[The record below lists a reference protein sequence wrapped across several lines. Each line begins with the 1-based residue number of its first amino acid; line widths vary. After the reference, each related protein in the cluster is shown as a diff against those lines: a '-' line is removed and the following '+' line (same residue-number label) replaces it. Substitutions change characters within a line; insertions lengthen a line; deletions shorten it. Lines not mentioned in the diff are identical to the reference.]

1 MIKKILIA
9 NRGEI
14 ACRII
19 KTAKKMNIKTVAVY
33 SEADKQAD
41 FVKLA
46 DESYLIG
53 PSSPNESYLVIKK
66 IIDIAKKSKSDAI
79 HPGYGFLSENYNFVK
94 ALEKE
99 KIKFIGPNKNAITK
113 MGDKIESKNL
123 ATKLKLNVIPGH
135 TEAIK
140 DPKKAIKIAEKIGF
154 PVLLK
159 ASAGGGGKGMRIV
172 ENRNELE
179 VNLKAAQS
187 EALNSFGDDRVFI
200 EKFITNPRHIEI
212 QILCDK
218 HGNQIHLGERECSI
232 QRRYQKVIEECP
244 SSFVDEKLRNE
255 MAEQALKLAKE
266 VKYDSAGTVEF
277 VVDGEKNF
285 YFLEMNTRLQVEHPV
300 TELVTGVD
308 LVEQMINCADGKKL
322 NLKQKDISLKGWSVE
337 SRIYAEDPLKDFL
350 PSIGRII
357 EYHEPQQTS
366 LNEVVRN
373 DTGVSS
379 GSDIS
384 IFYDPMIAKLCTW
397 GKTREISIN
406 RMELALDKFL
416 LEGIDHNI
424 PFLSSIIGSQRFKS
438 GDLTTSFIE
447 DEYPNGFKGLSANE
461 NENWIFSSLFLVF
474 HLSEI
479 RKDFYFDEGFSLDWQ
494 VQIQNKLNST
504 VKNTYNFKIKQ
515 PSKNNVEFYV
525 KPLPLKE
532 IKGMKK
538 GYIKVDIK
546 KDYSNKLVA
555 SYLEMFNDND
565 GSIMLSNKI
574 NYRIKYINPS
584 IELNYRGVNIEALV
598 LPKHIADLSK
608 YMKPIKIIDKS
619 NLLLCPMPGKL
630 LKVMVEE
637 QEIVEEGQT
646 LCVIEAMKMENTL
659 VAQKNCTIKSI
670 NFIEGDTLSVDQT
683 IMEFIFE
690 K

>member
-19 KTAKKMNIKTVAVY
+19 KTANKMNIKTVAVY
-33 SEADKQAD
+33 SEADKHAD

-66 IIDIAKKSKSDAI
+66 IIEIAKKSKSDAI

-123 ATKLKLNVIPGH
+123 ANKLKLNIIPGH

-140 DPKKAIKIAEKIGF
+140 DPKKAIKISEKIGF

-172 ENRNELE
+172 ESRKDLE
-179 VNLKAAQS
+179 ANLKAAQS

-200 EKFITNPRHIEI
+200 EKYITNPRHIEI

-244 SSFVDEKLRNE
+244 SSFVDKELRE
-255 MAEQALKLAKE
+255 AMAEQALRLAKE

-277 VVDGEKNF
+277 VVDDDRNF

-300 TELVTGVD
+300 TELVTGID

-322 NLKQKDISLKGWSVE
+322 NLKQNDINLNGWSIE

-350 PSIGRII
+350 PSIGRLI
-357 EYHEPQQTS
+357 EYHEPQQKNKT
-366 LNEVVRN
+366 EIIRN
-373 DTGVSS
+373 DTGVSG

-384 IFYDPMIAKLCTW
+384 IFYDPMISKLAVHE
-397 GKTREISIN
+397 KTRTKAIDLMIN
-406 RMELALDKFL
+406 ALQQYYIT
-416 LEGIDHNI
+416 GVDHNI
-424 PFLSSIIGSQRFKS
+424 AFLISTLKNKDFRSGSIS
-438 GDLTTSFIE
+438 TNFIKE
-447 DEYPNGFKGLSANE
+447 NYPKGYYFNYGLSKSLIEKFNYAA
-461 NENWIFSSLFLVF
+461 IF
-474 HLSEI
+474 I
-479 RKDFYFDEGFSLDWQ
+479 YK
-494 VQIQNKLNST
+494 KLNINITNLGLSVISKKIT
-504 VKNTYNFKIKQ
+504 SDFEIKSHKLIDKNLSMIVTH
-515 PSKNNVEFYV
+515 KN
-525 KPLPLKE
+525 KE
-532 IKGMKK
+532 IVLHSLWKINQK
-538 GYIKVDIK
+538 
-546 KDYSNKLVA
+546 
-555 SYLEMFNDND
+555 
-565 GSIMLSNKI
+565 IMELNIGDEKCFVKINKI
-574 NYRIKYINPS
+574 NNFNQFSITIEDCSLDLIVAPNKNKALFNYMPEIKL
-584 IELNYRGVNIEALV
+584 E
-598 LPKHIADLSK
+598 DLSK
-608 YMKPIKIIDKS
+608 KLIS
-619 NLLLCPMPGKL
+619 PMPGLIKSINIKKGQL
-630 LKVMVEE
+630 IKQGEE
-637 QEIVEEGQT
+637 LVI
-646 LCVIEAMKMENTL
+646 IEAMKMENILKSEKDCL
-659 VAQKNCTIKSI
+659 VEDVLIK
-670 NFIEGDTLSVDQT
+670 EGSSVSTDEVLIT
-683 IMEFIFE
+683 F

>member
-1 MIKKILIA
+1 MIKKFLIA

-19 KTAKKMNIKTVAVY
+19 KTANKMNIKTVAVY
-33 SEADKQAD
+33 SEADKHAD

-66 IIDIAKKSKSDAI
+66 IIEIAKKSKSDAI

-123 ATKLKLNVIPGH
+123 ANKLKLNIIPGH

-140 DPKKAIKIAEKIGF
+140 DPKKAIKISEKIGF

-172 ENRNELE
+172 ESRKDLE
-179 VNLKAAQS
+179 ANLKAAQS

-200 EKFITNPRHIEI
+200 EKYITNPRHIEI

-218 HGNQIHLGERECSI
+218 HGNQVHLGERECSI

-244 SSFVDEKLRNE
+244 SSFVDKELRE
-255 MAEQALKLAKE
+255 AMAEQALRLAKE

-277 VVDGEKNF
+277 VVDNDRNF

-300 TELVTGVD
+300 TELVTGID

-322 NLKQKDISLKGWSVE
+322 NLKQKDINLNGWSIE

-350 PSIGRII
+350 PSIGRLID
-357 EYHEPQQTS
+357 YHEPKQKNKT
-366 LNEVVRN
+366 EIIRN
-373 DTGVSS
+373 DTGVSG

-384 IFYDPMIAKLCTW
+384 IFYDPMISKLAVHE
-397 GKTREISIN
+397 KTRTKAIDLMIN
-406 RMELALDKFL
+406 ALQQYYIT
-416 LEGIDHNI
+416 GVDHNI
-424 PFLSSIIGSQRFKS
+424 AFLISTLKNKDFRSGSIS
-438 GDLTTSFIE
+438 TNFIKE
-447 DEYPNGFKGLSANE
+447 NYPKGYYFNYGLSKSLIEKFNYAA
-461 NENWIFSSLFLVF
+461 IF
-474 HLSEI
+474 I
-479 RKDFYFDEGFSLDWQ
+479 YK
-494 VQIQNKLNST
+494 KLNINITNLDLSVISKKIT
-504 VKNTYNFKIKQ
+504 SDFEIKSHKLIDKNLSMIVVH
-515 PSKNNVEFYV
+515 KN
-525 KPLPLKE
+525 KE
-532 IKGMKK
+532 IVLHSLWKINQKIMELN
-538 GYIKVDIK
+538 I
-546 KDYSNKLVA
+546 
-555 SYLEMFNDND
+555 NDEK
-565 GSIMLSNKI
+565 SFVKINKI
-574 NYRIKYINPS
+574 NNFNQFSITIEDCSLDLIVAPNKNKALFEYMPEIKR
-584 IELNYRGVNIEALV
+584 E
-598 LPKHIADLSK
+598 DLSK
-608 YMKPIKIIDKS
+608 KLIS
-619 NLLLCPMPGKL
+619 PMPGLIKSISIKKGQL
-630 LKVMVEE
+630 IKQGEE
-637 QEIVEEGQT
+637 LVI
-646 LCVIEAMKMENTL
+646 IEAMKMENILKSEKDCL
-659 VAQKNCTIKSI
+659 VEDVLIK
-670 NFIEGDTLSVDQT
+670 EGSSVSTDEVLIT
-683 IMEFIFE
+683 F

>member
-19 KTAKKMNIKTVAVY
+19 KTAKKMKIKTVAVY
-33 SEADKQAD
+33 SDADRQAD
-41 FVKLA
+41 FVKQA
-46 DESYLIG
+46 DESYYIG
-53 PSSPNESYLVIKK
+53 PSSPSESYLVIKK
-66 IIDIAKKSKSDAI
+66 IIEVAKKSKSDAI

-99 KIKFIGPNKNAITK
+99 KIKFIGPNKNAIIK

-123 ATKLKLNVIPGH
+123 ANKLKLNIIPGH

-172 ENRNELE
+172 ENRKELE
-179 VNLKAAQS
+179 PNLKAAQG

-200 EKFITNPRHIEI
+200 EKYITNPRHIEI

-244 SSFVDEKLRNE
+244 SPFLDEELRNA

-277 VVDGEKNF
+277 VVDDQKNF

-322 NLKQKDISLKGWSVE
+322 NIRQKDIKLNGWSIE

-357 EYHEPQQTS
+357 EYEEPTNFNV
-366 LNEVVRN
+366 NEIIRN

-384 IFYDPMIAKLCTW
+384 IYYDPMISKLAVHAE
-397 GKTREISIN
+397 TRLKSIDLMIN
-406 RMELALDKFL
+406 ALQQYYIT
-416 LEGIDHNI
+416 GVDHNI
-424 PFLSSIIGSQRFKS
+424 AFLISTLKNNDFKS
-438 GDLTTSFIE
+438 GNISTNFIKE
-447 DEYPNGFKGLSANE
+447 NYPKGYSSNFGLNKSLMNKFNMAAVYMYSKLNKFKGNNLSV
-461 NENWIFSSLFLVF
+461 SSKKRSFDYQLKEEKMLEDGY
-474 HLSEI
+474 LI
-479 RKDFYFDEGFSLDWQ
+479 RLGDKRKDFVISSSW
-494 VQIQNKLNST
+494 
-504 VKNTYNFKIKQ
+504 
-515 PSKNNVEFYV
+515 KNNEKVMCLKIDEELCFV
-525 KPLPLKE
+525 KVNE
-532 IKGMKK
+532 IKNFNQFSFTIEDCTLNLTLSSTQIEKLFSYMPA
-538 GYIKVDIK
+538 IKF
-546 KDYSNKLVA
+546 
-555 SYLEMFNDND
+555 E
-565 GSIMLSNKI
+565 
-574 NYRIKYINPS
+574 
-584 IELNYRGVNIEALV
+584 
-598 LPKHIADLSK
+598 DLSK
-608 YMKPIKIIDKS
+608 KLIS
-619 NLLLCPMPGKL
+619 PMPGLVKSISI
-630 LKVMVEE
+630 KK
-637 QEIVEEGQT
+637 GQT
-646 LCVIEAMKMENTL
+646 IKQGQELIVIEAMKMENIL
-659 VAQKNCTIKSI
+659 KSEKECIVDDVLIK
-670 NFIEGDTLSVDQT
+670 EGSSVSTDEVLIT
-683 IMEFIFE
+683 F

>member
-19 KTAKKMNIKTVAVY
+19 KTANKMNIKTVAVY
-33 SEADKQAD
+33 SEADKHAD

-66 IIDIAKKSKSDAI
+66 IIEIAKKSKSDAI

-123 ATKLKLNVIPGH
+123 ANKLKLNIIPGH

-140 DPKKAIKIAEKIGF
+140 DPKKAIKISEKIGF

-172 ENRNELE
+172 ESRKDLE
-179 VNLKAAQS
+179 ANLKAAQS

-200 EKFITNPRHIEI
+200 EKYITNPRHIEI

-244 SSFVDEKLRNE
+244 SSFVDKELRE
-255 MAEQALKLAKE
+255 AMAEQALRLAKE

-277 VVDGEKNF
+277 VVDNDRNF

-300 TELVTGVD
+300 TELVTGID

-322 NLKQKDISLKGWSVE
+322 NLKQNDINLNGWSIE

-350 PSIGRII
+350 PSIGRLI
-357 EYHEPQQTS
+357 EYHEPQQKNKT
-366 LNEVVRN
+366 EIIRN
-373 DTGVSS
+373 DTGVSG

-384 IFYDPMIAKLCTW
+384 IFYDPMISKLAVHE
-397 GKTREISIN
+397 KTRTKAIDLMIN
-406 RMELALDKFL
+406 ALQQYYIT
-416 LEGIDHNI
+416 GVDHNI
-424 PFLSSIIGSQRFKS
+424 AFLISTLKNKDFRSGSIS
-438 GDLTTSFIE
+438 TNFIKE
-447 DEYPNGFKGLSANE
+447 NYPKGYYFNYGLSKSLIEKFNYAA
-461 NENWIFSSLFLVF
+461 IF
-474 HLSEI
+474 I
-479 RKDFYFDEGFSLDWQ
+479 YK
-494 VQIQNKLNST
+494 KLNINITNLDLSVISKKIT
-504 VKNTYNFKIKQ
+504 SDFEIKSHKLIDKNLSMIVVH
-515 PSKNNVEFYV
+515 KN
-525 KPLPLKE
+525 KE
-532 IKGMKK
+532 IVLHSLWKINQKIMELN
-538 GYIKVDIK
+538 I
-546 KDYSNKLVA
+546 
-555 SYLEMFNDND
+555 NDEKCFVK
-565 GSIMLSNKI
+565 INKI
-574 NYRIKYINPS
+574 NNFNQFSITIEDCSLDLIVAPNKNKALFDYMPEIKL
-584 IELNYRGVNIEALV
+584 E
-598 LPKHIADLSK
+598 DLSK
-608 YMKPIKIIDKS
+608 KLIS
-619 NLLLCPMPGKL
+619 PMPGLIKSISIKKGQL
-630 LKVMVEE
+630 IKQGEE
-637 QEIVEEGQT
+637 LVI
-646 LCVIEAMKMENTL
+646 IEAMKMENILKSEKDCL
-659 VAQKNCTIKSI
+659 VEDVLIK
-670 NFIEGDTLSVDQT
+670 EGSSVSTDEVLIT
-683 IMEFIFE
+683 F

>member
-19 KTAKKMNIKTVAVY
+19 KTANKMNIKTVAVY
-33 SEADKQAD
+33 SEADKHAD

-66 IIDIAKKSKSDAI
+66 IIEIAKKSKSDAI

-123 ATKLKLNVIPGH
+123 ANKLKLNIIPGH

-140 DPKKAIKIAEKIGF
+140 DPKKAIKISEKIGF

-172 ENRNELE
+172 ESRKDLE
-179 VNLKAAQS
+179 ANLKAAQS

-200 EKFITNPRHIEI
+200 EKYITNPRHIEI

-244 SSFVDEKLRNE
+244 SSFVDKELRE
-255 MAEQALKLAKE
+255 AMAEQALRLAKE

-277 VVDGEKNF
+277 VVDNDRNF

-300 TELVTGVD
+300 TELVTGID

-322 NLKQKDISLKGWSVE
+322 NLKQKDINLNGWSIE

-350 PSIGRII
+350 PSIGRLI
-357 EYHEPQQTS
+357 EYHEPQQKNKT
-366 LNEVVRN
+366 EIIRN
-373 DTGVSS
+373 DTGVSG

-384 IFYDPMIAKLCTW
+384 IFYDPMISKLAVHE
-397 GKTREISIN
+397 KTRTKAIDLMIN
-406 RMELALDKFL
+406 ALQQYYIT
-416 LEGIDHNI
+416 GVDHNI
-424 PFLSSIIGSQRFKS
+424 AFLISTLKNKDFRSGSIS
-438 GDLTTSFIE
+438 TNFIKE
-447 DEYPNGFKGLSANE
+447 NYPKGYYFNYGLSKSLIEKFNYAA
-461 NENWIFSSLFLVF
+461 IF
-474 HLSEI
+474 I
-479 RKDFYFDEGFSLDWQ
+479 YK
-494 VQIQNKLNST
+494 KLNINITNLGLSVISKKIT
-504 VKNTYNFKIKQ
+504 SDFEIKSHKLIDKNLSMVVTH
-515 PSKNNVEFYV
+515 KN
-525 KPLPLKE
+525 KE
-532 IKGMKK
+532 IVLHSLWKINQKIMELN
-538 GYIKVDIK
+538 I
-546 KDYSNKLVA
+546 
-555 SYLEMFNDND
+555 NDEKCFVK
-565 GSIMLSNKI
+565 INKI
-574 NYRIKYINPS
+574 NNFNQFSITIEDCSLDLIVAPNKNKALFNYMPEIKL
-584 IELNYRGVNIEALV
+584 E
-598 LPKHIADLSK
+598 DLSK
-608 YMKPIKIIDKS
+608 KLIS
-619 NLLLCPMPGKL
+619 PMPGLIKSINIKKGQL
-630 LKVMVEE
+630 IKQGEE
-637 QEIVEEGQT
+637 LVI
-646 LCVIEAMKMENTL
+646 IEAMKMENILKSEKDCL
-659 VAQKNCTIKSI
+659 VEDVLIK
-670 NFIEGDTLSVDQT
+670 EGSSVSTDEVLIT
-683 IMEFIFE
+683 F

>member
-19 KTAKKMNIKTVAVY
+19 KTAKKMKIKTVAVY
-33 SEADKQAD
+33 SDADRQAD
-41 FVKLA
+41 FVKQA
-46 DESYLIG
+46 DESYYIG
-53 PSSPNESYLVIKK
+53 PSSPSESYLVIKK
-66 IIDIAKKSKSDAI
+66 IIEVAKKSKSDAI

-99 KIKFIGPNKNAITK
+99 KIKFIGPNKNAIIK

-123 ATKLKLNVIPGH
+123 ANKLKLNIIPGH

-172 ENRNELE
+172 ENRKELE
-179 VNLKAAQS
+179 PNLKAAQG

-200 EKFITNPRHIEI
+200 EKYITNPRHIEI

-244 SSFVDEKLRNE
+244 SPFLDEELRNA

-277 VVDGEKNF
+277 VVDDQKNF

-322 NLKQKDISLKGWSVE
+322 NIRQKDIKLNGWSIE

-357 EYHEPQQTS
+357 EYEEPTNINI
-366 LNEVVRN
+366 NEIIRN

-384 IFYDPMIAKLCTW
+384 IYYDPMISKLAVHAE
-397 GKTREISIN
+397 TRLKSIDLMIN
-406 RMELALDKFL
+406 ALQQYYIT
-416 LEGIDHNI
+416 GVDHNI
-424 PFLSSIIGSQRFKS
+424 AFLISTLKNNDFKS
-438 GDLTTSFIE
+438 GNISTNFIKENYPKGYSSNFGLNKSLMNKFNMAAVYVYSKLNKFKGNNISVSSKKRSFDYQLKEEKMLEDGYLIRLGDKRNDFVISSSWKNNEKVMCLKIDEELCFVKVNEIKNFNQFSFTIE
-447 DEYPNGFKGLSANE
+447 DCTLNLTLSSTQIE
-461 NENWIFSSLFLVF
+461 KLFA
-474 HLSEI
+474 
-479 RKDFYFDEGFSLDWQ
+479 YM
-494 VQIQNKLNST
+494 
-504 VKNTYNFKIKQ
+504 
-515 PSKNNVEFYV
+515 PA
-525 KPLPLKE
+525 
-532 IKGMKK
+532 
-538 GYIKVDIK
+538 IKV
-546 KDYSNKLVA
+546 
-555 SYLEMFNDND
+555 E
-565 GSIMLSNKI
+565 
-574 NYRIKYINPS
+574 
-584 IELNYRGVNIEALV
+584 
-598 LPKHIADLSK
+598 DLSK
-608 YMKPIKIIDKS
+608 KLIS
-619 NLLLCPMPGKL
+619 PMPGLVKSISI
-630 LKVMVEE
+630 KKGQPIKQG
-637 QEIVEEGQT
+637 QELI
-646 LCVIEAMKMENTL
+646 VIEAMKMENIL
-659 VAQKNCTIKSI
+659 KSEKDCIVDDVLIK
-670 NFIEGDTLSVDQT
+670 EGSSVSTDEVLIT
-683 IMEFIFE
+683 F

>member
-19 KTAKKMNIKTVAVY
+19 KTANKMNIKTVAVY
-33 SEADKQAD
+33 SEADKHAD

-66 IIDIAKKSKSDAI
+66 IIEIAKKSKSDAI

-123 ATKLKLNVIPGH
+123 ANKLKLNIIPGH

-140 DPKKAIKIAEKIGF
+140 DPKKAIKISEKIGF

-172 ENRNELE
+172 ESRKDLE
-179 VNLKAAQS
+179 ANLKAAQS

-200 EKFITNPRHIEI
+200 EKYITNPRHIEI

-244 SSFVDEKLRNE
+244 SSFVDKELRE
-255 MAEQALKLAKE
+255 AMAEQALRLAKE

-277 VVDGEKNF
+277 VVDNDRNF

-300 TELVTGVD
+300 TELVTGID

-322 NLKQKDISLKGWSVE
+322 NLKQKDINLNGWSIE

-350 PSIGRII
+350 PSIGRLI
-357 EYHEPQQTS
+357 EYHEPQQKNKT
-366 LNEVVRN
+366 EIIRN
-373 DTGVSS
+373 DTGVSG

-384 IFYDPMIAKLCTW
+384 IFYDPMISKLAVHE
-397 GKTREISIN
+397 KTRTKAIDLMIN
-406 RMELALDKFL
+406 ALQQYYIT
-416 LEGIDHNI
+416 GVDHNI
-424 PFLSSIIGSQRFKS
+424 AFLISTLKNKDFRSGSIS
-438 GDLTTSFIE
+438 TNFIKE
-447 DEYPNGFKGLSANE
+447 NYPKGYYFNYGLSKSLIEKFNYAA
-461 NENWIFSSLFLVF
+461 IF
-474 HLSEI
+474 I
-479 RKDFYFDEGFSLDWQ
+479 YK
-494 VQIQNKLNST
+494 KLNINITNLDLSVISKKIT
-504 VKNTYNFKIKQ
+504 SDFEIKSHKLIDKNLSMIVAH
-515 PSKNNVEFYV
+515 KN
-525 KPLPLKE
+525 KE
-532 IKGMKK
+532 IVLHSLWKINQKIMELN
-538 GYIKVDIK
+538 I
-546 KDYSNKLVA
+546 
-555 SYLEMFNDND
+555 NDEKCFVK
-565 GSIMLSNKI
+565 INKI
-574 NYRIKYINPS
+574 NNFNQFSITIEDCSLDLIVAPNKNKALFDYMPEIKL
-584 IELNYRGVNIEALV
+584 E
-598 LPKHIADLSK
+598 DLSK
-608 YMKPIKIIDKS
+608 KLIS
-619 NLLLCPMPGKL
+619 PMPGLIKSINIKKGQL
-630 LKVMVEE
+630 IKQGEE
-637 QEIVEEGQT
+637 LVI
-646 LCVIEAMKMENTL
+646 IEAMKMENILKSEKDCL
-659 VAQKNCTIKSI
+659 VEDVLIK
-670 NFIEGDTLSVDQT
+670 EGSSVSTDEVLIT
-683 IMEFIFE
+683 F

>member
-19 KTAKKMNIKTVAVY
+19 KTAKKMKIKTVAVY
-33 SEADKQAD
+33 SDADRQAD
-41 FVKLA
+41 FVKQA
-46 DESYLIG
+46 DESYYIG
-53 PSSPNESYLVIKK
+53 PSSPSESYLVIKK
-66 IIDIAKKSKSDAI
+66 IIEVAKKSKSDAI

-99 KIKFIGPNKNAITK
+99 KIKFIGPNKNAIIK

-123 ATKLKLNVIPGH
+123 ANKLKLNIIPGH

-172 ENRNELE
+172 ENRKELE
-179 VNLKAAQS
+179 PNLKAAQG

-200 EKFITNPRHIEI
+200 EKYITNPRHIEI

-244 SSFVDEKLRNE
+244 SPFLDEELRNA
-255 MAEQALKLAKE
+255 MAEQALKLANE

-277 VVDGEKNF
+277 VVDDQKNF

-322 NLKQKDISLKGWSVE
+322 NIRQKDIKLNGWSIE

-357 EYHEPQQTS
+357 EYEEPTNFNV
-366 LNEVVRN
+366 NEIIRN

-384 IFYDPMIAKLCTW
+384 IYYDPMISKLAVHAE
-397 GKTREISIN
+397 TRLKSIDLMIN
-406 RMELALDKFL
+406 ALQQYYIT
-416 LEGIDHNI
+416 GVDHNI
-424 PFLSSIIGSQRFKS
+424 AFLISTLKNNDFKS
-438 GDLTTSFIE
+438 GNISTNFIKENYPKGYSSNFGLNKSLMNKFNMAAVYVYSKLNKFKGNNISVSSKKRSFDYQLKEEKMLEDGYLIRLGDKRNDFVISSSWKNNEKVMCLKIDEELCFVKVNEIKNFNQFSFTIE
-447 DEYPNGFKGLSANE
+447 DCTLNLTLS
-461 NENWIFSSLFLVF
+461 SSQIEKLFA
-474 HLSEI
+474 
-479 RKDFYFDEGFSLDWQ
+479 YM
-494 VQIQNKLNST
+494 
-504 VKNTYNFKIKQ
+504 
-515 PSKNNVEFYV
+515 PA
-525 KPLPLKE
+525 
-532 IKGMKK
+532 
-538 GYIKVDIK
+538 IKV
-546 KDYSNKLVA
+546 
-555 SYLEMFNDND
+555 E
-565 GSIMLSNKI
+565 
-574 NYRIKYINPS
+574 
-584 IELNYRGVNIEALV
+584 
-598 LPKHIADLSK
+598 DLSK
-608 YMKPIKIIDKS
+608 KLIS
-619 NLLLCPMPGKL
+619 PMPGLVKSISI
-630 LKVMVEE
+630 KKGQPIKQG
-637 QEIVEEGQT
+637 QELI
-646 LCVIEAMKMENTL
+646 VIEAMKMENIL
-659 VAQKNCTIKSI
+659 KSEKDCIVDDVLIK
-670 NFIEGDTLSVDQT
+670 EGSSVST
-683 IMEFIFE
+683 EEVLITF

>member
-19 KTAKKMNIKTVAVY
+19 KTANKMNIKTVAVY
-33 SEADKQAD
+33 SEADKHAD

-66 IIDIAKKSKSDAI
+66 IIEIAKKSKSDAI

-123 ATKLKLNVIPGH
+123 ANKLKLNIIPGH

-140 DPKKAIKIAEKIGF
+140 DPKKAIKISEKIGF

-172 ENRNELE
+172 ESRKDLE
-179 VNLKAAQS
+179 ANLKAAQS

-200 EKFITNPRHIEI
+200 EKYITNPRHIEI

-244 SSFVDEKLRNE
+244 SSFVDKELRE
-255 MAEQALKLAKE
+255 AMAEQALRLAKE

-277 VVDGEKNF
+277 VVDNDRNF

-300 TELVTGVD
+300 TELVTGID

-322 NLKQKDISLKGWSVE
+322 NLKQNDINLNGWSIE

-350 PSIGRII
+350 PSIGRLI
-357 EYHEPQQTS
+357 EYHEPQQKNKT
-366 LNEVVRN
+366 EIIRN
-373 DTGVSS
+373 DTGVSG

-384 IFYDPMIAKLCTW
+384 IFYDPMISKLAVHE
-397 GKTREISIN
+397 KTRTKAIDLMIN
-406 RMELALDKFL
+406 ALQQYYIT
-416 LEGIDHNI
+416 GVDHNI
-424 PFLSSIIGSQRFKS
+424 AFLISTLKNKDFRSGSIS
-438 GDLTTSFIE
+438 TNFIKE
-447 DEYPNGFKGLSANE
+447 NYPKGYYFNYGLSKSLIEKFNYAA
-461 NENWIFSSLFLVF
+461 IF
-474 HLSEI
+474 I
-479 RKDFYFDEGFSLDWQ
+479 YK
-494 VQIQNKLNST
+494 KLNINITNLGLSVISKKIT
-504 VKNTYNFKIKQ
+504 SDFEIKSHKLIDKNLSMVVTH
-515 PSKNNVEFYV
+515 KN
-525 KPLPLKE
+525 KE
-532 IKGMKK
+532 IVLHSLWKINQKIMELN
-538 GYIKVDIK
+538 I
-546 KDYSNKLVA
+546 
-555 SYLEMFNDND
+555 NDEKCFVK
-565 GSIMLSNKI
+565 INKI
-574 NYRIKYINPS
+574 NNFNQFSITIEDCSLDLIVAPNKNKALFDYMPEIKL
-584 IELNYRGVNIEALV
+584 E
-598 LPKHIADLSK
+598 DLSK
-608 YMKPIKIIDKS
+608 KLIS
-619 NLLLCPMPGKL
+619 PMPGLIKSISIKKGQL
-630 LKVMVEE
+630 IKQGEE
-637 QEIVEEGQT
+637 LVI
-646 LCVIEAMKMENTL
+646 IEAMKMENILKSEKDCL
-659 VAQKNCTIKSI
+659 VEDVLIK
-670 NFIEGDTLSVDQT
+670 EGSSVSTDEVLIT
-683 IMEFIFE
+683 F

>member
-19 KTAKKMNIKTVAVY
+19 KTANKMNIKTVAVY
-33 SEADKQAD
+33 SEADKHAD

-66 IIDIAKKSKSDAI
+66 IIEIAKKSKSDAI

-123 ATKLKLNVIPGH
+123 ANKLKLNIIPGH

-140 DPKKAIKIAEKIGF
+140 DPKKAIKISEKIGF

-172 ENRNELE
+172 ESRKDLE
-179 VNLKAAQS
+179 ANLKAAQS

-200 EKFITNPRHIEI
+200 EKYITNPRHIEI

-244 SSFVDEKLRNE
+244 SSFVDKELRE
-255 MAEQALKLAKE
+255 AMAEQALRLAKE

-277 VVDGEKNF
+277 VVDNDRNF

-300 TELVTGVD
+300 TELVTGID

-322 NLKQKDISLKGWSVE
+322 NLKQNDINLNGWSIE

-350 PSIGRII
+350 PSIGRLI
-357 EYHEPQQTS
+357 EYHEPQQKNKT
-366 LNEVVRN
+366 EIIRN
-373 DTGVSS
+373 DTGVSG

-384 IFYDPMIAKLCTW
+384 IFYDPMISKLAVHE
-397 GKTREISIN
+397 KTRTKAIDLMIN
-406 RMELALDKFL
+406 ALQQYYIT
-416 LEGIDHNI
+416 GVDHNI
-424 PFLSSIIGSQRFKS
+424 AFLISTLKNKDFRSGSIS
-438 GDLTTSFIE
+438 TNFIKE
-447 DEYPNGFKGLSANE
+447 NYPKGYYFNYGLSKSLIEKFNYAA
-461 NENWIFSSLFLVF
+461 IF
-474 HLSEI
+474 I
-479 RKDFYFDEGFSLDWQ
+479 YK
-494 VQIQNKLNST
+494 KLNINITNLDLSVISKKIT
-504 VKNTYNFKIKQ
+504 SDFEIKSHKLIDKNLSMIVAH
-515 PSKNNVEFYV
+515 KN
-525 KPLPLKE
+525 KE
-532 IKGMKK
+532 IVLHSLWKINQK
-538 GYIKVDIK
+538 
-546 KDYSNKLVA
+546 
-555 SYLEMFNDND
+555 
-565 GSIMLSNKI
+565 IMELNISDEKCFVKINKI
-574 NYRIKYINPS
+574 NNFNQFSITIEDCSLDLIVAPNKNKALFNYMPEIKL
-584 IELNYRGVNIEALV
+584 E
-598 LPKHIADLSK
+598 DLSK
-608 YMKPIKIIDKS
+608 KLIS
-619 NLLLCPMPGKL
+619 PMPGLIKSINIKKGQL
-630 LKVMVEE
+630 IKQGEE
-637 QEIVEEGQT
+637 LVI
-646 LCVIEAMKMENTL
+646 IEAMKMENILKSEKDCL
-659 VAQKNCTIKSI
+659 VEDVLIK
-670 NFIEGDTLSVDQT
+670 EGSSVSTDEVLIT
-683 IMEFIFE
+683 F

>member
-19 KTAKKMNIKTVAVY
+19 KTAKKMKIKTVAVY
-33 SEADKQAD
+33 SDADRQAD
-41 FVKLA
+41 FVKQA
-46 DESYLIG
+46 DESYYIG
-53 PSSPNESYLVIKK
+53 PSSPSESYLVIKK
-66 IIDIAKKSKSDAI
+66 IIEVAKKSKSDAI

-99 KIKFIGPNKNAITK
+99 KIKFIGPNKNAIIK

-123 ATKLKLNVIPGH
+123 ANKLKLNIIPGH

-172 ENRNELE
+172 ENRKELE
-179 VNLKAAQS
+179 PNLKAAQG

-200 EKFITNPRHIEI
+200 EKYITNPRHIEI

-244 SSFVDEKLRNE
+244 SPFLDEELRNA

-277 VVDGEKNF
+277 VVDDQKNF

-322 NLKQKDISLKGWSVE
+322 NIRQKDIKLNGWSIE

-357 EYHEPQQTS
+357 EYEEPTNFNV
-366 LNEVVRN
+366 NEIIRN

-384 IFYDPMIAKLCTW
+384 IYYDPMISKLAVHAE
-397 GKTREISIN
+397 TRLKSIDLMIN
-406 RMELALDKFL
+406 ALQQYYIT
-416 LEGIDHNI
+416 GVDHNI
-424 PFLSSIIGSQRFKS
+424 AFLISTLKNNDFKS
-438 GDLTTSFIE
+438 GNISTNFIKENYPKGYSSNFGLNKSLMNKFNMAAVYVYSKLNKFKGNNISVSSKKRSFDYQLKEEKMLEDGYLIRLGDKRNDFVISSSWKNNEKVMCLKIDEELCFVKVNEIKNFNQFSFTIE
-447 DEYPNGFKGLSANE
+447 DCTLNLTLSSTQIE
-461 NENWIFSSLFLVF
+461 KLFS
-474 HLSEI
+474 
-479 RKDFYFDEGFSLDWQ
+479 YMPA
-494 VQIQNKLNST
+494 
-504 VKNTYNFKIKQ
+504 IKF
-515 PSKNNVEFYV
+515 E
-525 KPLPLKE
+525 
-532 IKGMKK
+532 
-538 GYIKVDIK
+538 
-546 KDYSNKLVA
+546 
-555 SYLEMFNDND
+555 
-565 GSIMLSNKI
+565 
-574 NYRIKYINPS
+574 
-584 IELNYRGVNIEALV
+584 
-598 LPKHIADLSK
+598 DLSK
-608 YMKPIKIIDKS
+608 KLIS
-619 NLLLCPMPGKL
+619 PMPGLVKSISIKKGQL
-630 LKVMVEE
+630 IKQG
-637 QEIVEEGQT
+637 QELI
-646 LCVIEAMKMENTL
+646 VIEAMKMENIL
-659 VAQKNCTIKSI
+659 KSEKECIVDDVLIK
-670 NFIEGDTLSVDQT
+670 EGSSVSTDEVLIT
-683 IMEFIFE
+683 F

>member
-19 KTAKKMNIKTVAVY
+19 KTANKMNIKTVAVY
-33 SEADKQAD
+33 SEADKHAD

-66 IIDIAKKSKSDAI
+66 IIEIAKKSKSDAI

-123 ATKLKLNVIPGH
+123 ANKLKLNIIPGH

-140 DPKKAIKIAEKIGF
+140 DPKKAIKISEKIGF

-172 ENRNELE
+172 ESRKDLE
-179 VNLKAAQS
+179 ANLKAAQS

-200 EKFITNPRHIEI
+200 EKYITNPRHIEI

-244 SSFVDEKLRNE
+244 SSFVDKELRE
-255 MAEQALKLAKE
+255 AMAEQALRLAKE

-277 VVDGEKNF
+277 VVDNDRNF

-300 TELVTGVD
+300 TELVTGID

-322 NLKQKDISLKGWSVE
+322 NLKQNDINLNGWSIE

-350 PSIGRII
+350 PSIGRLI
-357 EYHEPQQTS
+357 EYHEPQQKNKT
-366 LNEVVRN
+366 EIIRN
-373 DTGVSS
+373 DTGVSG

-384 IFYDPMIAKLCTW
+384 IFYDPMISKLAVHE
-397 GKTREISIN
+397 KTRTKAIDLMIN
-406 RMELALDKFL
+406 ALQQYYIT
-416 LEGIDHNI
+416 GVDHNI
-424 PFLSSIIGSQRFKS
+424 AFLISTLKNKDFRSGSIS
-438 GDLTTSFIE
+438 TNFIKE
-447 DEYPNGFKGLSANE
+447 NYPKGYYFNYGLSKSLIEKFNYAA
-461 NENWIFSSLFLVF
+461 IF
-474 HLSEI
+474 I
-479 RKDFYFDEGFSLDWQ
+479 YK
-494 VQIQNKLNST
+494 KLNINITNLDLSVISKKIT
-504 VKNTYNFKIKQ
+504 SDFEIKSHKLIDKNLSMIVAH
-515 PSKNNVEFYV
+515 KN
-525 KPLPLKE
+525 KE
-532 IKGMKK
+532 IVLHSLWKINQKIMELN
-538 GYIKVDIK
+538 I
-546 KDYSNKLVA
+546 
-555 SYLEMFNDND
+555 NDEKCFVK
-565 GSIMLSNKI
+565 INKI
-574 NYRIKYINPS
+574 NNFNQFSITIEDCSLDLIVAPNKNKALFNYMPEIKL
-584 IELNYRGVNIEALV
+584 E
-598 LPKHIADLSK
+598 DLSK
-608 YMKPIKIIDKS
+608 KLIS
-619 NLLLCPMPGKL
+619 PMPGLIKSINIKKGQL
-630 LKVMVEE
+630 IKQGEE
-637 QEIVEEGQT
+637 LVI
-646 LCVIEAMKMENTL
+646 IEAMKMENILKSEKDCL
-659 VAQKNCTIKSI
+659 VEDVLIK
-670 NFIEGDTLSVDQT
+670 EGSSVSTDEVLIT
-683 IMEFIFE
+683 F

>member
-19 KTAKKMNIKTVAVY
+19 KTANKMNIKTVAVY
-33 SEADKQAD
+33 SEADKHAD

-66 IIDIAKKSKSDAI
+66 IIEIAKKSKSDAI

-123 ATKLKLNVIPGH
+123 ANKLKLNIIPGH

-140 DPKKAIKIAEKIGF
+140 DPKKAIKISEKIGF

-172 ENRNELE
+172 ESRKDLE
-179 VNLKAAQS
+179 ANLKAAQS

-200 EKFITNPRHIEI
+200 EKYITNPRHIEI

-244 SSFVDEKLRNE
+244 SSFVDKELRE
-255 MAEQALKLAKE
+255 AMAEQALRLAKE

-277 VVDGEKNF
+277 VVDNDRNF

-300 TELVTGVD
+300 TELVTGID

-322 NLKQKDISLKGWSVE
+322 NLKQKDINLNGWSIE

-350 PSIGRII
+350 PSIGRLI
-357 EYHEPQQTS
+357 EYHEPQQKNKT
-366 LNEVVRN
+366 EIIRN
-373 DTGVSS
+373 DTGVSG

-384 IFYDPMIAKLCTW
+384 IFYDPMISKLAVHE
-397 GKTREISIN
+397 KTRTKAIDLMIN
-406 RMELALDKFL
+406 ALQQYYIT
-416 LEGIDHNI
+416 GVDHNI
-424 PFLSSIIGSQRFKS
+424 AFLISTLKNKDFRSGSIS
-438 GDLTTSFIE
+438 TNFIKE
-447 DEYPNGFKGLSANE
+447 NYPKGYYFNYGLSKSLIEKFNYAA
-461 NENWIFSSLFLVF
+461 IF
-474 HLSEI
+474 I
-479 RKDFYFDEGFSLDWQ
+479 YK
-494 VQIQNKLNST
+494 KLNINITNLDLSVISKKIT
-504 VKNTYNFKIKQ
+504 SDFEIKNHKLID
-515 PSKNNVEFYV
+515 KNLSMIVAHKN
-525 KPLPLKE
+525 KE
-532 IKGMKK
+532 IVLHSLWKINQKIMELN
-538 GYIKVDIK
+538 I
-546 KDYSNKLVA
+546 
-555 SYLEMFNDND
+555 NDEKCFVK
-565 GSIMLSNKI
+565 INKI
-574 NYRIKYINPS
+574 NNFNQFSITIEDCSLDLIVAPNKNKALFDYMPEIKL
-584 IELNYRGVNIEALV
+584 E
-598 LPKHIADLSK
+598 DLSK
-608 YMKPIKIIDKS
+608 KLIS
-619 NLLLCPMPGKL
+619 PMPGLIKSINIKKGQL
-630 LKVMVEE
+630 IKQGEE
-637 QEIVEEGQT
+637 LVI
-646 LCVIEAMKMENTL
+646 IEAMKMENILKSEKDCL
-659 VAQKNCTIKSI
+659 VEDVLIK
-670 NFIEGDTLSVDQT
+670 EGSSVSTDEVLIT
-683 IMEFIFE
+683 F

>member
-19 KTAKKMNIKTVAVY
+19 KTAKKMKIKTVAVY
-33 SEADKQAD
+33 SDADRQAD
-41 FVKLA
+41 FVKQA
-46 DESYLIG
+46 DESYYIG
-53 PSSPNESYLVIKK
+53 PSSPSESYLVIKK
-66 IIDIAKKSKSDAI
+66 IIEVAKKSKSDAI

-99 KIKFIGPNKNAITK
+99 KIKFIGPNKNAIIK

-123 ATKLKLNVIPGH
+123 ANKLKLNIIPGH

-172 ENRNELE
+172 ENRKELE
-179 VNLKAAQS
+179 PNLKAAQG

-200 EKFITNPRHIEI
+200 EKYITNPRHIEI

-244 SSFVDEKLRNE
+244 SPFLDEELRNA

-277 VVDGEKNF
+277 VVDDQKNF

-322 NLKQKDISLKGWSVE
+322 NIRQKDIKLNGWSIE

-357 EYHEPQQTS
+357 EYEEPTNFNV
-366 LNEVVRN
+366 NEIIRN

-384 IFYDPMIAKLCTW
+384 IYYDPMISKLAVHAE
-397 GKTREISIN
+397 TRLKSIDLMIN
-406 RMELALDKFL
+406 ALQQYYIT
-416 LEGIDHNI
+416 GVDHNI
-424 PFLSSIIGSQRFKS
+424 AFLISTLKNNDFKS
-438 GDLTTSFIE
+438 GNISTNFIKENYPKGYSSNFGLNKSLMNKFNMAAVYVYSKLNKFKGNNISLSSKKRSFDYQLKEEKMLEDGYLIRLGDKRNDFVISSSWKNNEKVMCLKIDEELCFVKVNEIKNFNQFSFTIE
-447 DEYPNGFKGLSANE
+447 DCTLNLTLSSTQIE
-461 NENWIFSSLFLVF
+461 KLFA
-474 HLSEI
+474 
-479 RKDFYFDEGFSLDWQ
+479 YM
-494 VQIQNKLNST
+494 
-504 VKNTYNFKIKQ
+504 
-515 PSKNNVEFYV
+515 PA
-525 KPLPLKE
+525 
-532 IKGMKK
+532 
-538 GYIKVDIK
+538 IKV
-546 KDYSNKLVA
+546 
-555 SYLEMFNDND
+555 E
-565 GSIMLSNKI
+565 
-574 NYRIKYINPS
+574 
-584 IELNYRGVNIEALV
+584 
-598 LPKHIADLSK
+598 DLSK
-608 YMKPIKIIDKS
+608 KLIS
-619 NLLLCPMPGKL
+619 PMPGLVKSISI
-630 LKVMVEE
+630 KKGQPIKQG
-637 QEIVEEGQT
+637 QELI
-646 LCVIEAMKMENTL
+646 VIEAMKMENIL
-659 VAQKNCTIKSI
+659 KSEKDCIVDDVLIK
-670 NFIEGDTLSVDQT
+670 EGSSVSTDEVLIT
-683 IMEFIFE
+683 F

>member
-19 KTAKKMNIKTVAVY
+19 KTAKNMKIKTVAVY
-33 SEADKQAD
+33 SDADRQAD
-41 FVKLA
+41 FVKQA
-46 DESYLIG
+46 DESYYIG
-53 PSSPNESYLVIKK
+53 PSSPSESYLVIKK
-66 IIDIAKKSKSDAI
+66 IIEVAKKSKSDAI

-99 KIKFIGPNKNAITK
+99 KIKFIGPNKNAIIK

-123 ATKLKLNVIPGH
+123 ANKLKLNIIPGH

-172 ENRNELE
+172 ENRKELE
-179 VNLKAAQS
+179 PNLKAAQG

-200 EKFITNPRHIEI
+200 EKYITNPRHIEI

-244 SSFVDEKLRNE
+244 SPFLDEELRNA

-277 VVDGEKNF
+277 VVDDQKNF

-322 NLKQKDISLKGWSVE
+322 NIRQKDIKLNGWSIE

-357 EYHEPQQTS
+357 EYEEPTNFNV
-366 LNEVVRN
+366 NEIIRN

-384 IFYDPMIAKLCTW
+384 IYYDPMISKLAVHAE
-397 GKTREISIN
+397 TRLKSIDLMIN
-406 RMELALDKFL
+406 ALQQYYIT
-416 LEGIDHNI
+416 GVDHNI
-424 PFLSSIIGSQRFKS
+424 AFLISTLKNNDFKS
-438 GDLTTSFIE
+438 GNISTNFIKENYPKGYSSNFGLNKSLMNKFNMAAVYVYSKLNKHKDNNLSVSSNKRSFDYQLKEEKMLEDGYLIRLGDKRNDFVISSSWKNNEKVMCLKIDEELCFVKVNEIKNFNQFSFTIE
-447 DEYPNGFKGLSANE
+447 DCTLNLTLS
-461 NENWIFSSLFLVF
+461 ST
-474 HLSEI
+474 
-479 RKDFYFDEGFSLDWQ
+479 
-494 VQIQNKLNST
+494 QIEKLLA
-504 VKNTYNFKIKQ
+504 YM
-515 PSKNNVEFYV
+515 PA
-525 KPLPLKE
+525 
-532 IKGMKK
+532 
-538 GYIKVDIK
+538 IKV
-546 KDYSNKLVA
+546 
-555 SYLEMFNDND
+555 E
-565 GSIMLSNKI
+565 
-574 NYRIKYINPS
+574 
-584 IELNYRGVNIEALV
+584 
-598 LPKHIADLSK
+598 DLSK
-608 YMKPIKIIDKS
+608 KLIS
-619 NLLLCPMPGKL
+619 PMPGLVKSISIKKGQL
-630 LKVMVEE
+630 IKQG
-637 QEIVEEGQT
+637 QELI
-646 LCVIEAMKMENTL
+646 VIEAMKMENIL
-659 VAQKNCTIKSI
+659 KSEKECIVDDVLIK
-670 NFIEGDTLSVDQT
+670 EGSSVSTDEVLIT
-683 IMEFIFE
+683 F

>member
-19 KTAKKMNIKTVAVY
+19 KTANKMNIKTVAVY
-33 SEADKQAD
+33 SEADKHAD

-66 IIDIAKKSKSDAI
+66 IIEIAKKSKSDAI

-123 ATKLKLNVIPGH
+123 ANKLKLNIIPGH

-140 DPKKAIKIAEKIGF
+140 DPKKAIKISEKIGF

-172 ENRNELE
+172 ESRKDLE
-179 VNLKAAQS
+179 ANLKAAQS

-200 EKFITNPRHIEI
+200 EKYITNPRHIEI

-244 SSFVDEKLRNE
+244 SSFVDKELRE
-255 MAEQALKLAKE
+255 AMAEQALRLAKE

-277 VVDGEKNF
+277 VVDNDRNF

-300 TELVTGVD
+300 TELVTGID

-322 NLKQKDISLKGWSVE
+322 NLKQKDINLNGWSIE

-350 PSIGRII
+350 PSIGRLI
-357 EYHEPQQTS
+357 EYHEPQQKNKT
-366 LNEVVRN
+366 EIIRN
-373 DTGVSS
+373 DTGVSG

-384 IFYDPMIAKLCTW
+384 IFYDPMISKLAVHE
-397 GKTREISIN
+397 KTRTKAIDLMIN
-406 RMELALDKFL
+406 ALQQYYIT
-416 LEGIDHNI
+416 GVDHNI
-424 PFLSSIIGSQRFKS
+424 AFLISTLKNKDFRSGSIS
-438 GDLTTSFIE
+438 TNFIKE
-447 DEYPNGFKGLSANE
+447 NYPKGYYFNYGLSKSLIEKFNYAA
-461 NENWIFSSLFLVF
+461 IF
-474 HLSEI
+474 I
-479 RKDFYFDEGFSLDWQ
+479 YK
-494 VQIQNKLNST
+494 KLNINITNLGLSVISKKIT
-504 VKNTYNFKIKQ
+504 SDFEIKSHKLIDKNLSMIVTH
-515 PSKNNVEFYV
+515 KN
-525 KPLPLKE
+525 KE
-532 IKGMKK
+532 IVLHSLWKINQK
-538 GYIKVDIK
+538 
-546 KDYSNKLVA
+546 
-555 SYLEMFNDND
+555 
-565 GSIMLSNKI
+565 IMELNIGDEKCFVKINKI
-574 NYRIKYINPS
+574 NNFNQFSITIEDCSLDLIVAPNKNKALFDYMPEIKL
-584 IELNYRGVNIEALV
+584 E
-598 LPKHIADLSK
+598 DLSK
-608 YMKPIKIIDKS
+608 KLIS
-619 NLLLCPMPGKL
+619 PMPGLIKSINIKKGQL
-630 LKVMVEE
+630 IKQGEE
-637 QEIVEEGQT
+637 LVI
-646 LCVIEAMKMENTL
+646 IEAMKMENILKSEKDCL
-659 VAQKNCTIKSI
+659 VEDVLIK
-670 NFIEGDTLSVDQT
+670 EGSSVSTDEVLIT
-683 IMEFIFE
+683 F

>member
-19 KTAKKMNIKTVAVY
+19 KTANKMNIKTVAVY
-33 SEADKQAD
+33 SEADKHAD

-66 IIDIAKKSKSDAI
+66 IIEIAKKSKSDAI

-123 ATKLKLNVIPGH
+123 ANKLKLNIIPGH

-140 DPKKAIKIAEKIGF
+140 DPKKAIKISEKIGF

-172 ENRNELE
+172 ESRKDLE
-179 VNLKAAQS
+179 ANLKAAQS

-200 EKFITNPRHIEI
+200 EKDITNPRHIEI

-244 SSFVDEKLRNE
+244 SSFVDKELRE
-255 MAEQALKLAKE
+255 AMAEQALRLAKE

-277 VVDGEKNF
+277 VVDNDRNF

-300 TELVTGVD
+300 TELVTGID

-322 NLKQKDISLKGWSVE
+322 NLKQNDINLNGWSIE

-350 PSIGRII
+350 PSIGRLI
-357 EYHEPQQTS
+357 EYHEPQQKNKT
-366 LNEVVRN
+366 EIIRN
-373 DTGVSS
+373 DTGVSG

-384 IFYDPMIAKLCTW
+384 IFYDPMISKLAVHE
-397 GKTREISIN
+397 KTRTKAIDLMIN
-406 RMELALDKFL
+406 ALQQYYIT
-416 LEGIDHNI
+416 GVDHNI
-424 PFLSSIIGSQRFKS
+424 AFLISTLKNKDFRSGSIS
-438 GDLTTSFIE
+438 TNFIKE
-447 DEYPNGFKGLSANE
+447 NYPQGYYFNYGLSKSLIEKFNYAA
-461 NENWIFSSLFLVF
+461 IF
-474 HLSEI
+474 I
-479 RKDFYFDEGFSLDWQ
+479 YK
-494 VQIQNKLNST
+494 KLNINITNLDLSVISKKIT
-504 VKNTYNFKIKQ
+504 SDFEIKSHKLIDKNLSMIVVH
-515 PSKNNVEFYV
+515 KN
-525 KPLPLKE
+525 KE
-532 IKGMKK
+532 IILHSLWKINQKIMELN
-538 GYIKVDIK
+538 I
-546 KDYSNKLVA
+546 
-555 SYLEMFNDND
+555 NDEKCFVK
-565 GSIMLSNKI
+565 INKI
-574 NYRIKYINPS
+574 NNFNQFSITIEDCSLDLIVAPNKNKALFDYMPEIKL
-584 IELNYRGVNIEALV
+584 E
-598 LPKHIADLSK
+598 DLSK
-608 YMKPIKIIDKS
+608 KLIS
-619 NLLLCPMPGKL
+619 PMPGLIKSINIKKGQL
-630 LKVMVEE
+630 IKQGEE
-637 QEIVEEGQT
+637 LVI
-646 LCVIEAMKMENTL
+646 IEAMKMENILKSEKDCL
-659 VAQKNCTIKSI
+659 VEDVLIK
-670 NFIEGDTLSVDQT
+670 EGSSVSTDEVLIT
-683 IMEFIFE
+683 F

>member
-19 KTAKKMNIKTVAVY
+19 KTAKKMKIKTVAVY
-33 SEADKQAD
+33 SDADRQAD
-41 FVKLA
+41 FVKQA
-46 DESYLIG
+46 DESYYIG
-53 PSSPNESYLVIKK
+53 PSSPSESYLVIKK
-66 IIDIAKKSKSDAI
+66 IIEVAKKSKSDAI

-99 KIKFIGPNKNAITK
+99 KIKFIGPNKNAIIK

-123 ATKLKLNVIPGH
+123 ANKLKLNIIPGH

-172 ENRNELE
+172 ENRKELE
-179 VNLKAAQS
+179 PNLKAAQG

-200 EKFITNPRHIEI
+200 EKYITNPRHIEI

-244 SSFVDEKLRNE
+244 SPFLDEELRNA

-277 VVDGEKNF
+277 VVDDQKNF

-322 NLKQKDISLKGWSVE
+322 NIRQKDIKLNGWSIE

-357 EYHEPQQTS
+357 EYEEPTNFNV
-366 LNEVVRN
+366 NEIIRN

-384 IFYDPMIAKLCTW
+384 IYYDPMISKLAVHTE
-397 GKTREISIN
+397 TRLKSIDLMIN
-406 RMELALDKFL
+406 ALQQYYIT
-416 LEGIDHNI
+416 GVDHNI
-424 PFLSSIIGSQRFKS
+424 AFLISTLKNNDFKS
-438 GDLTTSFIE
+438 GNISTNFIKENYPKGYSSNFGLNKSLMNKFNMAAVYVYSKLNKFKGNNISVSSKKRSFDYQLKEEKMLEDGYLIRLGDKRNDFVISSSWKNNEKVMCLKINEELCFVKVNEIKNFNQFSFTIE
-447 DEYPNGFKGLSANE
+447 DCTLNLTLSSTLIE
-461 NENWIFSSLFLVF
+461 KLFA
-474 HLSEI
+474 
-479 RKDFYFDEGFSLDWQ
+479 YM
-494 VQIQNKLNST
+494 
-504 VKNTYNFKIKQ
+504 
-515 PSKNNVEFYV
+515 PA
-525 KPLPLKE
+525 
-532 IKGMKK
+532 
-538 GYIKVDIK
+538 IKV
-546 KDYSNKLVA
+546 
-555 SYLEMFNDND
+555 E
-565 GSIMLSNKI
+565 
-574 NYRIKYINPS
+574 
-584 IELNYRGVNIEALV
+584 
-598 LPKHIADLSK
+598 DLSK
-608 YMKPIKIIDKS
+608 KLIS
-619 NLLLCPMPGKL
+619 PMPGLVKSISI
-630 LKVMVEE
+630 KKGQPIKQG
-637 QEIVEEGQT
+637 QELI
-646 LCVIEAMKMENTL
+646 VIEAMKMENIL
-659 VAQKNCTIKSI
+659 KSEKDCIVDDVLIK
-670 NFIEGDTLSVDQT
+670 EGSSVSTDEVLIT
-683 IMEFIFE
+683 F